1 MTNTIPLIVPEPEVA
16 RMLSLSKR
24 TLQRMRLEGGGP
36 PYVQLSERRIGYL
49 MDGLREWIAGR
60 ARANTSAR
68 LPNSAG
74 AA

>member
-1 MTNTIPLIVPEPEVA
+1 MQTLSPLIVPEPEA
-16 RMLSLSKR
+16 AKLMNLAPR

-36 PYVQLSERRIGYL
+36 PYIQLSERRIGYSV
-49 MDGLREWIAGR
+49 DDLREWIAGR
-60 ARANTSAR
+60 ARASTSAR